1 MQSPRICSMYK
12 ALKIVVAKKVGV
24 LEHTVIIITFKYAWL
39 IRKDSK
45 RKYKNWFHYPL
56 QLLFHCLHFHCK
68 NEGNPLQIPTHKL
81 VFNIEIK
88 THSCHYFWVN
98 DIIIYNMHILIINEL
113 HYYSFNLTGFV

>member
-1 MQSPRICSMYK
+1 M
-12 ALKIVVAKKVGV
+12 
-24 LEHTVIIITFKYAWL
+24 ITFKYAWL

-45 RKYKNWFHYPL
+45 RKYKKMVPL
-56 QLLFHCLHFHCK
+56 STVSLISLFTLFK
-68 NEGNPLQIPTHKL
+68 NEGNPLQIPTHNL

-113 HYYSFNLTGFV
+113 Q